1 MNTPLPQ
8 KHQLIIIDGWNAY
21 YNDTQ
26 SLDFLIKCD
35 WDLMAKHPS
44 WKKWLAD
51 GLSQDFQVIRPDMPN
66 TMNAK
71 YSEWKIWFEKYF
83 RYIADVPRGDESTL
97 DRVEQKNSHTKSK
110 IILVWHSLGT
120 AFLVKYLSENPF
132 PRHIDA
138 LHLVSPVFDD
148 VGLAWETL
156 GTFRFAPQAL
166 AHFHKQVG
174 HIHIWSS
181 TDDDIVP
188 YDHSVRYHV
197 NLIGSVLHTFHDR
210 GHFVWQAHFVELFQ
224 ELLKEIHT
232 K

>member
-8 KHQLIIIDGWNAY
+8 KHQLIIIGGGESFATDKEAEIW
-21 YNDTQ
+21 
-26 SLDFLIKCD
+26 LEKCD
-35 WDLMAKHPS
+35 WDLMVKHPS
-44 WKKWLAD
+44 WKKWLSD

-83 RYIADVPRGDESTL
+83 RYIADVARDDESTL

-110 IILVWHSLGT
+110 IILVGHSLGT

-148 VGLAWETL
+148 TGLA
-156 GTFRFAPQAL
+156 
-166 AHFHKQVG
+166 
-174 HIHIWSS
+174 
-181 TDDDIVP
+181 
-188 YDHSVRYHV
+188 
-197 NLIGSVLHTFHDR
+197 
-210 GHFVWQAHFVELFQ
+210 
-224 ELLKEIHT
+224 
-232 K
+232 